1 MVFVL
6 DLYSQNTKPLI
17 LNNQQLKKQANIKKK
32 VGCTLTDCGMHF
44 TFTIG
49 ENVLALADEKKRI
62 YSGICNKCH
71 KSIKLNAPNLLT
83 FQSVFGKAT
92 IVVMKSSFSSL
103 FEESND

>member
-17 LNNQQLKKQANIKKK
+17 LNNQQLKKQANIKKR

-49 ENVLALADEKKRI
+49 DNVLALADEKKRL
-62 YSGICNKCH
+62 YSGVCNKCH
-71 KSIKLNAPNLLT
+71 KSIMLNAPNLLT
-83 FQSVFGKAT
+83 FQSVYGKAT

>member
-1 MVFVL
+1 MDFCIRL
-6 DLYSQNTKPLI
+6 IQSKQKPLI
-17 LNNQQLKKQANIKKK
+17 LNNQQLKKQVNLKKK

-44 TFTIG
+44 TFSIG
-49 ENVLALADEKKRI
+49 ENVLALADEKKRL
-62 YSGICNKCH
+62 YSGVCNKCH

-83 FQSVFGKAT
+83 FQSVYGKAT